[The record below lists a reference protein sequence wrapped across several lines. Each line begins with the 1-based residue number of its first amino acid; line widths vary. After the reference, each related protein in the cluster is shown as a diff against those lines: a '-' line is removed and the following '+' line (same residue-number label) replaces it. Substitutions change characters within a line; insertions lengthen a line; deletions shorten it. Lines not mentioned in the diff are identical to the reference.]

1 VYLDCKY
8 SYRRTLPH
16 FVKDNHPVFVTFGTF
31 RRWEL
36 PAAAR
41 QLAFDCCLQEHGVT
55 IDLHAVVVMPT
66 HAHLLFNPRRDAE
79 GWLFSPPKI
88 MRLIKGRSAHS
99 VNLLLERHGPV
110 WQEDRLTMYC
120 APMRVCARRWIT
132 FARIQCEL
140 DWCAADRTT
149 AGCGEVSCR
158 RSGCVVTGLRPVL
171 RGIAPPPHETCG
183 AKPRHHTTRAS
194 HNLNPSNL
202 SRRTAPPSLNLLS
215 WCNSASSPQTPAH
228 RIFSGCDCRGA
239 QAGRDRA
246 GSGSGGRS
254 PVST

>member
-1 VYLDCKY
+1 M
-8 SYRRTLPH
+8 RRGGCSARRRLCGSSRGVPLTPSTCCS
-16 FVKDNHPVFVTFGTF
+16 NGTAQSG
-31 RRWEL
+31 RR
-36 PAAAR
+36 
-41 QLAFDCCLQEHGVT
+41 
-55 IDLHAVVVMPT
+55 
-66 HAHLLFNPRRDAE
+66 N
-79 GWLFSPPKI
+79 
-88 MRLIKGRSAHS
+88 
-99 VNLLLERHGPV
+99 
-110 WQEDRLTMYC
+110 RLTMYC

-149 AGCGEVSCR
+149 AGCGDVSCR

-228 RIFSGCDCRGA
+228 RISSECDCRAA
-239 QAGRDRA
+239 QAVHDREA
-246 GSGSGGRS
+246 SESGGRS